1 MAAGARTRPV
11 WAVWLW
17 VRAAN
22 PAARGRGGTK
32 KSEAEIIDCVCGA
45 RARPRGGREMGGS
58 GIRAATWAGPG
69 LSVAY
74 WRACMDYRAARMG
87 TSDALATRDCAARKP
102 KIFRTARGE
111 V

>member
-32 KSEAEIIDCVCGA
+32 KSEAEIIDCVCVGRAPA
-45 RARPRGGREMGGS
+45 RAEDGKWGDRGFGRPLGQDRGCQLLIGE
-58 GIRAATWAGPG
+58 RAWITGLLGWA
-69 LSVAY
+69 
-74 WRACMDYRAARMG
+74 R
-87 TSDALATRDCAARKP
+87 ATR
-102 KIFRTARGE
+102 
-111 V
+111 